1 VSAFLDL
8 LDIEAMRDAQGR
20 PLLTRQGRR
29 LWHVLSR
36 FRYQSDV
43 VAAYRHK
50 AGIAEPE
57 PTTPGLIE
65 TAAGTVTDLFSQP
78 QATMA
83 LLGEIGQDE
92 SVPHDEAYRTHCIPR
107 DVADKMLYEACI
119 LMGRPEWQA
128 ALIYEAVRIGGG
140 SHWDPTP
147 MPQVEGAQLAEP
159 A

>member
-1 VSAFLDL
+1 MSAFLDL
-8 LDIEAMRDAQGR
+8 LDIEAMRDTQGR

-29 LWHVLSR
+29 LWRVLSR

-43 VAAYRHK
+43 VAAYRRT
-50 AGIAEPE
+50 ADIAEPD

-78 QATMA
+78 QATMSF
-83 LLGEIGQDE
+83 LGEIGQDE

-107 DVADKMLYEACI
+107 DVADRMLYEACI
-119 LMGRPEWQA
+119 LTGTPKWR
-128 ALIYEAVRIGGG
+128 ALAIYAGVRIGGG
-140 SHWDPTP
+140 GPGHWGSDAAPA
-147 MPQVEGAQLAEP
+147 AQA